1 MKLIEMCCKNCGAS
15 LQPENL
21 SMQLLI
27 ARCPHCDA
35 VFAIADA
42 SRGESAAEAQARQ
55 PVAMPRQIQVL
66 DQGYGLEIRRSWFT
80 PMLFFLVFFCV
91 FWNGFM
97 VVWHVIS
104 LSTGMWLMSG
114 FGLLH
119 TAVGM
124 GLVYI
129 TIAGFVNQTVIRVG
143 QGMLSVQHGPLP
155 WFGNKTVPSHQIK
168 QLYCKEHVQRSENSN
183 SLTYSVEMILDHGRE
198 TLVKGLQE
206 CEQAIFIE
214 QALERFLK
222 IEDKPVSGEL
232 PRGVRS

>member
-1 MKLIEMCCKNCGAS
+1 MKLIELCCKNCGAS

-35 VFAIADA
+35 VFAITDA
-42 SRGESAAEAQARQ
+42 SRTPSATSELPRQ

-80 PMLFFLVFFCV
+80 PMLFFLVFFCII
-91 FWNGFM
+91 WNGFM

-104 LSTGMWLMSG
+104 LSTGMWLMSC
-114 FGLLH
+114 FGLVH
-119 TAVGM
+119 TAVGI
-124 GLVYI
+124 GLAYV

-143 QGMLSVQHGPLP
+143 QGMLTVQHGPLP
-155 WFGNKTVPSHQIK
+155 WGGNKTVPSHEIK
-168 QLYCKEHVQRSENSN
+168 QLYCKEHVQRSQNSN
-183 SLTYSVEMILDHGRE
+183 SLTYSVEMILDNGRE
-198 TLVKGLQE
+198 TLVKGLHE
-206 CEQAIFIE
+206 CDQAIYIE
-214 QALERFLK
+214 QELERFLK

-232 PRGVRS
+232 PR